1 MFVYCSTNARECQDA
16 EPFWFIL
23 RSREGR
29 CIAAGRLYPCR
40 MRLPSPLLPLL
51 LGSSLALGGCAA
63 SLAASAVGAA
73 VGAGNPQRPTDQD
86 LREPAATACRARAA
100 PLGRVRIID
109 ADQRPDGRVKVW
121 GIVEDD
127 RQRRSFECNWDGR
140 VRDFE
145 LRSVRA
151 R

>member
-1 MFVYCSTNARECQDA
+1 
-16 EPFWFIL
+16 
-23 RSREGR
+23 
-29 CIAAGRLYPCR
+29 
-40 MRLPSPLLPLL
+40 LL
-51 LGSSLALGGCAA
+51 LGGSLALGGCAA

-86 LREPAATACRARAA
+86 LREPATTACRARAE

-109 ADQRPDGRVKVW
+109 ADQRPDGGVKVW

-127 RQRRSFECNWDGR
+127 RQQRSFECSWDGR
-140 VRDFE
+140 IRGFE
-145 LRSVRA
+145 LRSVPA

>member
-1 MFVYCSTNARECQDA
+1 MAPPPPV
-16 EPFWFIL
+16 
-23 RSREGR
+23 
-29 CIAAGRLYPCR
+29 
-40 MRLPSPLLPLL
+40 LL
-51 LGSSLALGGCAA
+51 LLLASSLALGGCAA
-63 SLAASAVGAA
+63 GIAASAVGAA

-86 LREPAATACRARAA
+86 LREPATAACRARAA
-100 PLGRVRIID
+100 PLGQVRIID

-121 GIVEDD
+121 GTVEDG

-140 VRDFE
+140 VRGFE

>member
-1 MFVYCSTNARECQDA
+1 MSEEFAINACLCQLF
-16 EPFWFIL
+16 EPFWFV
-23 RSREGR
+23 EGD
-29 CIAAGRLYPCR
+29 CIARGRVYPLR
-40 MRLPSPLLPLL
+40 MNRPSPVLLFLL
-51 LGSSLALGGCAA
+51 ASSLGLGGCAA
-63 SLAASAVGAA
+63 GIAASAVGAA

-127 RQRRSFECNWDGR
+127 RQRRSFECSWDGR
-140 VRDFE
+140 IRGFE